1 VDWSPAGDPLAPATD
16 ALGSPQAL
24 ARWGRRLGVVRG
36 RRLPVVGDDELES
49 ARALRLVLHRI
60 FSALAQ
66 DRRPARAD
74 LQALAR
80 DHGTAADAAALAAGG
95 DGAWRLQWP
104 AADPRG
110 IRFAVAVDAV
120 ALLADGARL
129 ARVRR
134 CPGPECGWLFLDT
147 SGRRRWCSM
156 TTCGSRVKMR
166 RLYERRRTA
175 EPRQ

>member
-1 VDWSPAGDPLAPATD
+1 MSPATD
-16 ALGSPQAL
+16 ALLSALAL

-36 RRLPVVGDDELES
+36 RRLPVGGDDELAA

-60 FSALAQ
+60 FSALAR

-74 LQALAR
+74 LEALAR
-80 DHGTAADAAALAAGG
+80 DHAAAADAGALVAAG
-95 DGAWRLQWP
+95 DGAWRLEWP
-104 AADPRG
+104 AADPRR

-120 ALLADGARL
+120 ALLADRARL

-134 CPGPECGWLFLDT
+134 CPGPSCGWLFLDT

-156 TTCGSRVKMR
+156 ATCGSRVKMR
-166 RLYERRRTA
+166 RLYERRRGGEA
-175 EPRQ
+175 GQH